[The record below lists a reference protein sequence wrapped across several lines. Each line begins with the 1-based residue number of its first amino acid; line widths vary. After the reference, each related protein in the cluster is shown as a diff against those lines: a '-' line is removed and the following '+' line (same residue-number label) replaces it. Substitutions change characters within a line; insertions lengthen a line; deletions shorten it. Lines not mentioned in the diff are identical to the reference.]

1 MKSVKVQKKL
11 TLSALF
17 ASLICAGCFIQ
28 IPLPG
33 GVPIVIQD
41 MMAMLSGLLLGPV
54 FGGLAVLLF
63 LLLGTV
69 GLPVFTGKAGLH
81 VLLAGPTSGFLWGYF
96 FAAVIGGTILALFE
110 LTQKHAAD
118 KSGQNEA
125 SPEPQAKKSR
135 SQNIARI
142 AIITLAALAA
152 TITAFACGVAGGIIV
167 MHLPLEKALPLYV
180 LPFIPGN
187 LIKLV
192 LMVLLTKK
200 FRPTILAY
208 TN

>member
-63 LLLGTV
+63 LLLGAI

-110 LTQKHAAD
+110 LTQKSVSD
-118 KSGQNEA
+118 KSGQDEA
-125 SPEPQAKKSR
+125 SREPQEKKSR
-135 SQNIARI
+135 ASNIARL
-142 AIITLAALAA
+142 AIITLAALVA

-167 MHLPLEKALPLYV
+167 MHLPLEKVLPLYV

>member
-17 ASLICAGCFIQ
+17 AALICAGCFIQ

-41 MMAMLSGLLLGPV
+41 MMAMLSGLLLGPI

-110 LTQKHAAD
+110 LTQKDAAD

-135 SQNIARI
+135 SINIARI

-167 MHLPLEKALPLYV
+167 MHLPLEKTVPLYV

>member
-17 ASLICAGCFIQ
+17 AALICAGCFIQ

-63 LLLGTV
+63 LLLGAI

-118 KSGQNEA
+118 KSGQDEA
-125 SPEPQAKKSR
+125 CPEPQAKKSR
-135 SQNIARI
+135 SINIARI
-142 AIITLAALAA
+142 AIITLAALVA

-167 MHLPLEKALPLYV
+167 MHLPLEKVLPLYV

-192 LMVLLTKK
+192 LMVLLTQK

>member
-11 TLSALF
+11 TMSALF
-17 ASLICAGCFIQ
+17 AALICAGCFIQ

-41 MMAMLSGLLLGPV
+41 MMAMLSGLLLGPI
-54 FGGLAVLLF
+54 FGGLAVLIF
-63 LLLGTV
+63 LLLGTI

-96 FAAVIGGTILALFE
+96 FAAVIGGTILAFFE
-110 LTQKHAAD
+110 LTQKSVSD
-118 KSGQNEA
+118 KSGQDEA
-125 SPEPQAKKSR
+125 SREPQAKKSR
-135 SQNIARI
+135 ASNIARL
-142 AIITLAALAA
+142 AIITLAALVA

-167 MHLPLEKALPLYV
+167 MHFSLEKALPLYV

-192 LMVLLTKK
+192 FMVLLTKK

>member
-125 SPEPQAKKSR
+125 SPEPQAKKKPRLKHRAHRNNNLGRARCDNHSVRVRSR
-135 SQNIARI
+135 RRNHRNAFAARKS
-142 AIITLAALAA
+142 LAALRS
-152 TITAFACGVAGGIIV
+152 
-167 MHLPLEKALPLYV
+167 PLHS
-180 LPFIPGN
+180 G
-187 LIKLV
+187 
-192 LMVLLTKK
+192 
-200 FRPTILAY
+200 
-208 TN
+208 

>member
-17 ASLICAGCFIQ
+17 ASLICTGCFIQ

-63 LLLGTV
+63 LLLGAI

-110 LTQKHAAD
+110 LTQKRAAD

-135 SQNIARI
+135 VSSIARI
-142 AIITLAALAA
+142 AIITLAALVA

>member
-63 LLLGTV
+63 LLLGAI
-69 GLPVFTGKAGLH
+69 GFPVFTGKAGLH

-125 SPEPQAKKSR
+125 SPEPQAKKA
-135 SQNIARI
+135 AR
-142 AIITLAALAA
+142 
-152 TITAFACGVAGGIIV
+152 
-167 MHLPLEKALPLYV
+167 
-180 LPFIPGN
+180 
-187 LIKLV
+187 
-192 LMVLLTKK
+192 
-200 FRPTILAY
+200 
-208 TN
+208 

>member
-1 MKSVKVQKKL
+1 
-11 TLSALF
+11 
-17 ASLICAGCFIQ
+17 
-28 IPLPG
+28 
-33 GVPIVIQD
+33 
-41 MMAMLSGLLLGPV
+41 MAMLSGLLLGPV

-110 LTQKHAAD
+110 LTQKDAAD

-135 SQNIARI
+135 ASNIARI
-142 AIITLAALAA
+142 AIISLAALAA

-167 MHLPLEKALPLYV
+167 MHFSLEKALPLYI

>member
-110 LTQKHAAD
+110 LTQKRAAD
-118 KSGQNEA
+118 KSGQNETN
-125 SPEPQAKKSR
+125 PEPQAKKSR
-135 SQNIARI
+135 SINIARI
-142 AIITLAALAA
+142 AIITLAALVA

-167 MHLPLEKALPLYV
+167 MHFSLEKALPLYV

>member
-17 ASLICAGCFIQ
+17 AALICAGCFIQ

-63 LLLGTV
+63 LLLGAI
-69 GLPVFTGKAGLH
+69 GIPVFTGKAGLH

-110 LTQKHAAD
+110 LTQKDAAD
-118 KSGQNEA
+118 KSGHDEA

-135 SQNIARI
+135 SINIARI
-142 AIITLAALAA
+142 AIITLAALVA

>member
-125 SPEPQAKKSR
+125 SPEPQAKKSLA
-135 SQNIARI
+135 SNIARI
-142 AIITLAALAA
+142 AIITLAALVA

>member
-63 LLLGTV
+63 LLLGAI

-135 SQNIARI
+135 SINIARI
-142 AIITLAALAA
+142 AIITLAALVA

-167 MHLPLEKALPLYV
+167 MHLPLEKVLPLYV